1 MLRARP
7 FPYSLESKFIS
18 DCYFKRLHRPLIC
31 PLAKLLSFHFFTKS
45 AIKNC
50 KKGRPLEKAFTSSPF
65 LLRGRVMG
73 RERNGTRYATQSLLL
88 RIKDQFDY
96 LYHACQ
102 ASHPQTVYKR
112 GFSMRSSLAFL
123 SERGEYLRYSRE
135 TEQIAGQ
142 RDRCSLLAIS
152 VSHDLVAARLYRTH

>member
-1 MLRARP
+1 MP
-7 FPYSLESKFIS
+7 FSEIVIVSLFHK
-18 DCYFKRLHRPLIC
+18 IC
-31 PLAKLLSFHFFTKS
+31 N
-45 AIKNC
+45 KNC

-112 GFSMRSSLAFL
+112 GFFHAVFACILVR
-123 SERGEYLRYSRE
+123 RGEYLRYSRE

-152 VSHDLVAARLYRTH
+152 VSHDLVAARL

>member
-1 MLRARP
+1 MV
-7 FPYSLESKFIS
+7 FSKKIA
-18 DCYFKRLHRPLIC
+18 LV
-31 PLAKLLSFHFFTKS
+31 
-45 AIKNC
+45 
-50 KKGRPLEKAFTSSPF
+50 
-65 LLRGRVMG
+65 VMG
-73 RERNGTRYATQSLLL
+73 RESNGTRYATQSLLL

-152 VSHDLVAARLYRTH
+152 VSHDLVAARL